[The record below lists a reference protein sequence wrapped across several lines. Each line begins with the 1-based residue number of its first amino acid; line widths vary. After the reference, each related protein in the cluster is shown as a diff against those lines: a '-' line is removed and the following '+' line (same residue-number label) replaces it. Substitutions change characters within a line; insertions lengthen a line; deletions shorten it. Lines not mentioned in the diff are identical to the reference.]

1 MHLSLLLKR
10 LIKQIHLCELVV
22 PVVAGWGGQVGHEDE
37 ELLLCTGLENFLI
50 HLIVFICQIRICD
63 GCGARLRS
71 TYIRTHQL
79 RYCHGPAAAEP
90 DQSITS
96 EAGSEID
103 SEEEQMNSS
112 SEEEELD
119 EIMGEVNDED
129 QTLLGAGLGGAT
141 AEEEEQAQRLQE
153 RLSRQRQQRERTPPR
168 AEAEEAEEAEERWAD
183 LWGRYRALHRPPAR
197 RQRMA
202 SPSSSSSSPSHDS
215 PSSSDS
221 SRVVDE
227 DGRPVIPD
235 AVDPLPLDLTGVLL
249 IKLGFKQL
257 LCNSAVLPP
266 PGVQL
271 DSFGLPLLEQSLS
284 PAGIYWLT
292 WLTQSNLCFNSGVL
306 LTPPPPA
313 TPSLLDFSLSPSM
326 QRLVSRPL
334 RLESHDTPN
343 AGRILDLDRES
354 MTSVVSRLSG
364 RGQVSVMVLFF
375 W

>member
-1 MHLSLLLKR
+1 
-10 LIKQIHLCELVV
+10 
-22 PVVAGWGGQVGHEDE
+22 
-37 ELLLCTGLENFLI
+37 
-50 HLIVFICQIRICD
+50 
-63 GCGARLRS
+63 
-71 TYIRTHQL
+71 
-79 RYCHGPAAAEP
+79 
-90 DQSITS
+90 
-96 EAGSEID
+96 
-103 SEEEQMNSS
+103 MNSS
-112 SEEEELD
+112 EEEEELD

-202 SPSSSSSSPSHDS
+202 SPSSSSSSPSHA
-215 PSSSDS
+215 SSSDS

-334 RLESHDTPN
+334 RLESQDTPN
-343 AGRILDLDRES
+343 AGRILDLDRAS
-354 MTSVVSRLSG
+354 LTSIVSRLSG

>member
-1 MHLSLLLKR
+1 
-10 LIKQIHLCELVV
+10 
-22 PVVAGWGGQVGHEDE
+22 
-37 ELLLCTGLENFLI
+37 
-50 HLIVFICQIRICD
+50 
-63 GCGARLRS
+63 
-71 TYIRTHQL
+71 
-79 RYCHGPAAAEP
+79 
-90 DQSITS
+90 
-96 EAGSEID
+96 
-103 SEEEQMNSS
+103 MNSS
-112 SEEEELD
+112 SSEEELD

-202 SPSSSSSSPSHDS
+202 SPSSSSSSPSHAS
-215 PSSSDS
+215 TSSSDS

-271 DSFGLPLLEQSLS
+271 DSFGLPLPEQSLS

-364 RGQVSVMVLFF
+364 RGQVSVIELSI